1 MTKNGIKYF
10 PRILILFTLCLMALG
25 GIVHGTGSSL
35 ACPDWPTCYGSL
47 MPKMEGNI
55 AIEHGHRML
64 ATFVGMLTIVLMVM
78 LFKQSDQY
86 LKKLGVAA
94 LVLVIVQGL
103 LGGLTVIY
111 QLPDLVSTAH
121 LGTSMIFLATLT
133 VIAWRGSGMEVRP
146 IHMTS
151 FQRWAV
157 IGATGI
163 VYFQILLGAFVR
175 HTGSGIVC
183 TEFPTCFG
191 SLWPTGIDPA
201 VTTHMLHR
209 WMGIIAF
216 LSIGSMPFVLK
227 SLWVQDSRFRW
238 LSLLAAI
245 MAVVQVDLGI
255 TSVMTALDLVWV
267 TLHLLVA
274 AILLMAMVSLNVLI
288 KQRL

>member
-1 MTKNGIKYF
+1 M
-10 PRILILFTLCLMALG
+10 
-25 GIVHGTGSSL
+25 HGTGSSL

-55 AIEHGHRML
+55 AIEHGHRLL

-78 LFKQSDQY
+78 LLKQSDRY

-94 LVLVIVQGL
+94 LILVIAQGL

-133 VIAWRGSGMEVRP
+133 VITWKTSGMEVRAIQVAP
-146 IHMTS
+146 W
-151 FQRWAV
+151 QRLAV

-163 VYFQILLGAFVR
+163 VYFQVLLGAFVR

-209 WMGIIAF
+209 WMGIVAF

-227 SLWVQDSRFRW
+227 SLWMQDSRFRW
-238 LSLLAAI
+238 VSILAAV

-255 TSVMTALDLVWV
+255 TSVMTALDLLWV
-267 TLHLLVA
+267 TLHLIVA
-274 AILLMAMVSLNVLI
+274 AILLMAMVSLNVLL
-288 KQRL
+288 KQKV